1 MSSEFDKKKREY
13 IVYFLA
19 ITIII
24 AWCLLNIGNLNGI
37 VLMNDEFGYWS
48 HAVSAVGYDWKDLI
62 AETPYYSWGYSI
74 WLVPIIIFSPSS
86 ELWYKAAIALN
97 ALFLI
102 GAYFLC
108 LGCGKRIF
116 PNTSKI
122 WIGIVGVI
130 VIIYPGNIAYAQVT
144 WSETLLYLLMWL
156 EMYLIVR
163 LEEKFSVK
171 LYITAIV
178 TLVYTYIVHARS
190 IGMIIAGIVSLIL
203 ILLRHKKKLSHALLL
218 FGLVVLGYLGIDLM
232 KGHLLQTL
240 WDNSQL
246 SDINNVGVN
255 LATISRYV
263 SRFTH
268 QLNWIFSS
276 LGGKYIY
283 LLIATGLTLPGTLVQ
298 VFTEYVHNFRERD
311 FWAEHN
317 ISKCYCVLALL
328 LSWGVCAVQMNIWTG
343 RKDLIVYGRYMEN
356 ALGPTLMLGIIYMID
371 RGRKA
376 RTGLLIAG
384 ISILLGFVPVYRC
397 VAEAEGQ
404 FSTICSP
411 VIGAFCDMAG
421 DETRAF
427 LLLGVVVSGIMVIM
441 YASTFFRKVSVRGK
455 VILISL
461 ALMFLIT
468 GYYGSKHLIWGRNYY
483 DGMTIPLKERII
495 TDYADREIYFV
506 KNESIDPSSTKPKY
520 LQFVIPGKSIH
531 VVLLEEIGQILGS
544 NVLIMINPED
554 TEAARVLEESGMAKK
569 VAASGL
575 LEIFAAE

>member
-1 MSSEFDKKKREY
+1 M
-13 IVYFLA
+13 
-19 ITIII
+19 
-24 AWCLLNIGNLNGI
+24 
-37 VLMNDEFGYWS
+37 
-48 HAVSAVGYDWKDLI
+48 
-62 AETPYYSWGYSI
+62 
-74 WLVPIIIFSPSS
+74 
-86 ELWYKAAIALN
+86 
-97 ALFLI
+97 
-102 GAYFLC
+102 
-108 LGCGKRIF
+108 
-116 PNTSKI
+116 
-122 WIGIVGVI
+122 
-130 VIIYPGNIAYAQVT
+130 
-144 WSETLLYLLMWL
+144 
-156 EMYLIVR
+156 
-163 LEEKFSVK
+163 
-171 LYITAIV
+171 
-178 TLVYTYIVHARS
+178 
-190 IGMIIAGIVSLIL
+190 
-203 ILLRHKKKLSHALLL
+203 
-218 FGLVVLGYLGIDLM
+218 
-232 KGHLLQTL
+232 
-240 WDNSQL
+240 
-246 SDINNVGVN
+246 
-255 LATISRYV
+255 
-263 SRFTH
+263 
-268 QLNWIFSS
+268 
-276 LGGKYIY
+276 
-283 LLIATGLTLPGTLVQ
+283 
-298 VFTEYVHNFRERD
+298 
-311 FWAEHN
+311 
-317 ISKCYCVLALL
+317 
-328 LSWGVCAVQMNIWTG
+328 QMNIWTG